1 MQKYKIFGAAVLA
14 IVMVLSLT
22 ASGCFSGTGSNNNDP
37 DSRATPVKPNPKV
50 ESVIETTSGT
60 QNAYYATLDITVKN
74 DGAEGIFLVVA
85 SVTQN
90 GKTSRNEWPVYLKQG
105 KSYEMKMTFPLT
117 WKGGKWE
124 SNVQTVV
131 P

>member
-1 MQKYKIFGAAVLA
+1 MGGYTRLLPVEEHYLMTRSQFK
-14 IVMVLSLT
+14 
-22 ASGCFSGTGSNNNDP
+22 D
-37 DSRATPVKPNPKV
+37 TPVKPNPKV

-74 DGAEGIFLVVA
+74 DGAEGTFLVVA